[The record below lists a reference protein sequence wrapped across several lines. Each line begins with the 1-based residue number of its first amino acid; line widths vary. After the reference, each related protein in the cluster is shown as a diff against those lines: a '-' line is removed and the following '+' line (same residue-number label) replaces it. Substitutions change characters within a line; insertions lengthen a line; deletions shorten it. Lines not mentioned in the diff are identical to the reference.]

1 MASRPTRGEGVLDGG
16 LGRETRTDRESV
28 VKVVSIG
35 GASRSGS
42 TLLALLLGR
51 PDGSAVVGEL
61 RYVWSRGYLQNQL
74 CGCGEPFRRCPF
86 WHDVLGEAYGDPERV
101 PIQEILGLHRSVSQI
116 WHLPALLAPVR
127 PSTLEGRVRRYLS
140 HLGALC
146 QAIHR
151 ISGADTLVDSS
162 KLPTFCYLLTR
173 VPRVDAR
180 LVHLVRDSR
189 ATAFSFMRKR
199 RKPEIQWRA
208 AYMRRFSPFES
219 ALDWNV
225 LNVGMELVRRAKVP
239 CELLRYEDLVRDP
252 RAALART
259 LRSSA
264 DVFDFLAD
272 GEVRLTTNHTVSGN
286 PLRFSQ
292 ATLRIRPDTEWR
304 DRMRG
309 GDRYLVTAMTWPLL
323 LRYGYREFV

>member
-1 MASRPTRGEGVLDGG
+1 
-16 LGRETRTDRESV
+16 

-51 PDGSAVVGEL
+51 HDRSVVVGEL
-61 RYVWSRGYLQNQL
+61 RYIWSRGYLQNQL
-74 CGCGEPFRRCPF
+74 CGCGKPFHDCPF
-86 WHDVLGEAYGDPERV
+86 WHEVLGEAYGSLERV
-101 PIQEILGLHRSVSQI
+101 PIQEILRLHRSVGEI
-116 WHLPALLAPVR
+116 WHLPLLLAPVK
-127 PSTLEGRVRRYLS
+127 PSTMERRVGRYLS

-151 ISGADTLVDSS
+151 VSGADTLVDSS

-173 VPRVDAR
+173 VPGVDTR

-199 RKPEIQWRA
+199 RKPEIHWTT
-208 AYMRRFSPFES
+208 AYMRRFSSFES

-239 CELLRYEDLVRDP
+239 YELVRYEDLVRDP
-252 RAALART
+252 RAALGRA
-259 LRSSA
+259 LRSPGG
-264 DVFDFLAD
+264 DFDFLAD
-272 GEVRLTTNHTVSGN
+272 GQVRLTMNHTVSGN

-292 ATLRIRPDTEWR
+292 GTLRIRPDTEWR

-309 GDRYLVTAMTWPLL
+309 RDRYLVTAMTWPLL
-323 LRYGYREFV
+323 LRYGYREFL